1 MPSLLSE
8 IMCFSLV
15 CIWCSSTVESHYNKY
30 LGHYKFFTLSEIYCI
45 QLTFYNRTFTW
56 AHVIVSSFHCLCI
69 AWVETCLLFAYFY
82 AFEWLVFKISIG
94 IKHRK
99 NYISFMSIPWH
110 YCTHWASIKFTME
123 VYKWGCKFLQQWQKD
138 HFSTSLLH
146 VELILIYF
154 VGYSEMSN
162 YNYH

>member
-56 AHVIVSSFHCLCI
+56 AHVFVLSFHCLRKAPKPLCDTYVHVCI
-69 AWVETCLLFAYFY
+69 TWVETCLLFAYFY

-99 NYISFMSIPWH
+99 KLYLLCPFFDTTAPIGPRSNLPWKCTNEVVNFYSNGKRIISVLL
-110 YCTHWASIKFTME
+110 YCM
-123 VYKWGCKFLQQWQKD
+123 
-138 HFSTSLLH
+138 
-146 VELILIYF
+146 
-154 VGYSEMSN
+154 
-162 YNYH
+162 